1 MTGLLCI
8 AGVVEMNG
16 RRSRVIAVAVILG
29 FLGAVIPIVAMAYM
43 SWVIAVERKQDRL
56 ALFSRVTLL
65 RATNTFA
72 DAKGALDAISTTSDI
87 PCSEAHIARMRALTV
102 NTRSIED
109 IGYFEDGLLKC
120 TSWGRTTGEIAKSDV
135 DYVTPDGI
143 GVTIRMQP
151 LISGGKPMMALHS
164 GRYNVLVAPSRL
176 VDVLIDDGM
185 SIALVTGQGAI
196 INTLNAPDIGL
207 VRSLVPAPRT
217 GMTDSDL
224 FAAAHGGGLIVVTTE
239 PKSTIGA
246 SLRTEQ
252 MLLLPLGAFIAA
264 FIVGIVIWLS
274 RKRLSPLAELE
285 IAVRNRE
292 FIVHYQPIVELKT
305 GICIGAE
312 ALVRWRRPD
321 GSLVRPDLFIP
332 LAEESGLIM
341 PITDQVIEA
350 VIGDLNGILVEDR
363 TLHIAVNLCA
373 ADIKSG
379 RILDVLEARLGHI
392 GIRPEQIWLEA
403 TERGFMD
410 IDAARVTLTKARERG
425 HSVAIDDFGTGYS
438 SLQYLQGLPMDA
450 LKIDKSFIDTIGKDT
465 ATSSVTSH
473 IIDMAKSLGL
483 YIVAEGI
490 EVEEQA
496 DYLKAHGV
504 DFGQGWLYSKAL
516 PAAAFIAYHR
526 RTKEKYG
533 AAPEVIQ
540 VGAE

>member
-1 MTGLLCI
+1 MDR
-8 AGVVEMNG
+8 
-16 RRSRVIAVAVILG
+16 RRSRIIAVAVCLG
-29 FLGAVIPIVAMAYM
+29 LLGAAVPIAAMAYM
-43 SWVIAVERKQDRL
+43 SWVIAVEREQSRL
-56 ALFSRVTLL
+56 ELFAARTIM
-65 RATNTFA
+65 RATNTLA
-72 DAKGALDAISTTSDI
+72 DAKGALDAIAATSEVL
-87 PCSEAHIARMRALTV
+87 CSEAHITGMRAQTV
-102 NTRSIED
+102 NTRSIEEM
-109 IGYFEDGLLKC
+109 GYFENGLLKC
-120 TSWGRTTGEIAKSDV
+120 TSWGRTDGEVAKSHV

-143 GVTIRMQP
+143 EMSIRMQP
-151 LISGGKPMMALHS
+151 LVSGGKPMVALHS
-164 GRYNVLVAPSRL
+164 GSYNVLVAPSRF

-185 SIALVTGQGAI
+185 SVALATAQGAI
-196 INTLNAPDIGL
+196 INTLNAPDAGL
-207 VRSLVPAPRT
+207 VRSLASGPSK

-224 FAAAHGGGLIVVTTE
+224 FAVAQGDGLLAVVTE
-239 PKSTIGA
+239 PRSKIAA
-246 SLRTEQ
+246 SLRSEQ
-252 MLLLPLGAFIAA
+252 MLLLPVGVFIAA

-341 PITDQVIEA
+341 PITDQVVDA
-350 VIGDLNGILVEDR
+350 VILDLNGTLVQDR

-379 RILDVLEARLGHI
+379 RILGVLEDRLRDT
-392 GIRPEQIWLEA
+392 GIRTQQIWLEA

-410 IDAARVTLTKARERG
+410 IDAARVTLEKARERG

-438 SLQYLQGLPMDA
+438 SLQYLQGLPLDA
-450 LKIDKSFIDTIGKDT
+450 LKIDKSFIDTIGRDT

-473 IIDMAKSLGL
+473 IIDMSKSLGL
-483 YIVAEGI
+483 FSVAEG
-490 EVEEQA
+490 VETEGQA

-504 DFGQGWLYSKAL
+504 DFGQGWLFSKAL
-516 PAAAFIAYHR
+516 PADDFVAYHR

-540 VGAE
+540 AAAE